1 MKLGLTEEE
10 KDYVKIS
17 YISNHFEVNFGKN
30 RTKSREYNT
39 VEEMME
45 EFQENKIERADFD
58 DKAHLMFNLA
68 FGK

>member
-17 YISNHFEVNFGKN
+17 YISNHFEVNFGKD
-30 RTKSREYNT
+30 RTKSREYKT